1 MLACHDCDALF
12 QPKAPEEG
20 ERIVC
25 PHCGA
30 TLASHRRNALQRATA
45 FAAAAAA
52 LFFVAN
58 FFPFLSVEVM
68 GRTNTIGLAASVSA
82 LKENDN
88 PALAV
93 LVAIFILGA
102 PAAMVSG
109 MLYVLIPLL
118 SEKRLPGAESVCR
131 ILYGTDHWN
140 MIEVFLIGV
149 LVSLLKLAE
158 LATVKIDTAFWAF
171 AGLILCLTA
180 SMAAIDRREVW
191 ARLQEAKA

>member
-1 MLACHDCDALF
+1 MVACHDCDALF
-12 QPKAPEEG
+12 LRREPAEG
-20 ERIVC
+20 ERIIC

-30 TLASHRRNALQRATA
+30 TLGSHRRNALQRATA
-45 FAAAAAA
+45 FAAAAAS

-68 GRTNTIGLAASVSA
+68 GRKNTIGLAESVAA
-82 LKENDN
+82 LNDSGN
-88 PALAV
+88 TALAV

-118 SEKRLPGAESVCR
+118 SGKRLPGAASVCR

-149 LVSLLKLAE
+149 IVSLIKLADMV
-158 LATVKIDTAFWAF
+158 TVKIDTSFWAF
-171 AGLILCLTA
+171 VGLIICLTA
-180 SMAAIDRREVW
+180 SMAAIDRHEVW

>member
-1 MLACHDCDALF
+1 MLACPDCDALF
-12 QPKAPEEG
+12 QRKTPEEG

-45 FAAAAAA
+45 FAAAAAS
-52 LFFVAN
+52 LFLVAN

-68 GRTNTIGLAASVSA
+68 GRTNTIGIAASVEA
-82 LKENDN
+82 LKDN
-88 PALAV
+88 GNAALAV
-93 LVAIFILGA
+93 LVAIFILAA

-109 MLYVLIPLL
+109 MLYILIPLL
-118 SEKRLPGAESVCR
+118 SEKRLPGAENVCR

-149 LVSLLKLAE
+149 LVSLIKLAE
-158 LATVKIDTAFWAF
+158 LATVRTDTAFWAF
-171 AGLILCLTA
+171 AGLIVCLTA

-191 ARLQEAKA
+191 SRLQEAKA